1 MTSNYTKL
9 NFFHHQVALRRR
21 KESLARGESLDKPRA
36 RASADLMRKQMSV
49 DPSDVRLDDKPDV
62 KVQQNPKKLDIYI
75 SYVHLKLL

>member
-1 MTSNYTKL
+1 MQSYKKIY
-9 NFFHHQVALRRR
+9 HKVALRRR

-62 KVQQNPKKLDIYI
+62 KVRRKQNNLTFTSVTYI
-75 SYVHLKLL
+75 

>member
-1 MTSNYTKL
+1 M
-9 NFFHHQVALRRR
+9 ALRRR

-62 KVQQNPKKLDIYI
+62 KVQQN
-75 SYVHLKLL
+75 

>member
-1 MTSNYTKL
+1 M
-9 NFFHHQVALRRR
+9 ALRRR

-62 KVQQNPKKLDIYI
+62 KVRRKQNNLTFTSVTI
-75 SYVHLKLL
+75 HLKLLKLINILEKNPPSE